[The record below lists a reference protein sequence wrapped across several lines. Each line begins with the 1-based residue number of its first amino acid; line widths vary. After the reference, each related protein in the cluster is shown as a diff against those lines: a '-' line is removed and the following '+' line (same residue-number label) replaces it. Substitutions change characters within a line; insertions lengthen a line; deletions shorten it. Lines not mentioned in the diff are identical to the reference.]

1 VRYVLRA
8 RFALGLALS
17 LVASA
22 ATGCSTAT
30 SRTLPR
36 AALVERARNGREP
49 APSPR
54 ARHVVAFAAAQLGH
68 RYCWGGEGPDCFD
81 CSGLVRQAWG
91 SVGVALPRTA
101 GAMGDALAEVPLDE
115 IRAGDIL
122 WWPGHVGIYA
132 GDGWSIEA
140 LDSRHGVVR
149 RPATNPY
156 RALRPAGVD

>member
-1 VRYVLRA
+1 MRRSLA
-8 RFALGLALS
+8 DLALVA
-17 LVASA
+17 LVALSA
-22 ATGCSTAT
+22 LAAAGCSAST
-30 SRTLPR
+30 SRSLPR
-36 AALVERARNGREP
+36 SALVERAREGREP
-49 APSPR
+49 PTTAR
-54 ARHVVAFAAAQLGH
+54 AREVVAFAAAQIGH
-68 RYCWGGEGPDCFD
+68 RYCWGGQGPDCFD
-81 CSGLVRQAWG
+81 CSGLVRRAWG
-91 SVGVALPRTA
+91 AAGVTLPRTA